1 MSSSGKGDANSYWPG
16 FVDALTN
23 VVIAMIFV
31 VVVLAISLSFAAQLM
46 AKKMAEQYIQ
56 EHSKKSDKEAPPPPP
71 PEPPDA
77 GIKLN
82 QRIAVAGNEKPVAP
96 KPSQLK
102 SQGNVLQLDYAPG
115 AVTLDAAA
123 TGELKKALAARA
135 ADIASL
141 RVQLVASGPDMAF
154 TDNQRAAFLRVMDVR
169 NALIDA
175 GFSADRIEMNVDT
188 QREARA
194 PAVNLRFS
202 ASP

>member
-56 EHSKKSDKEAPPPPP
+56 EHNKKPDKDAQPPPP

-135 ADIASL
+135 ADMASL

-154 TDNQRAAFLRVMDVR
+154 TDNQRAAFLRVMEVR

-175 GFSADRIEMNVDT
+175 GFGADRIEMNVDT
-188 QREARA
+188 QRDARA

>member
-56 EHSKKSDKEAPPPPP
+56 EHNKKSDKDAQPAPP

-135 ADIASL
+135 ADMASL

-154 TDNQRAAFLRVMDVR
+154 TDNQRAAFLRVMEVR

-175 GFSADRIEMNVDT
+175 GFGADRIEMNVDT
-188 QREARA
+188 QRDARA